1 MVKGVLLSGSVSTTT
16 RARPGADH
24 TSSSPCARSRRSAS
38 PQASR
43 DSDHK
48 AMWRRVTLTSGLP
61 RCAASQARRTA
72 TWSAFER
79 PAIWTTACSQSKRT
93 GPVVVGGEVKV
104 RKERSRSGGNMVGLP
119 EGKTMACCR
128 QGWLPAAPRRRCG
141 KTGVRRE
148 SPGVPKRGE
157 AQVQGEAVGGA
168 VDRWGIADPE
178 SPGFPPR
185 QTGGFPPRLARFP
198 GSGDPTPGVGGGSPV
213 LRLVR
218 AAAGV
223 VATPA
228 AGRRGVPRKN
238 PERTPERLRGRSGFL
253 LPQGRSGR
261 LVFLVT
267 RRLPHSCSYG
277 SACRTAAAMG
287 VPAHLNVSN
296 RLEIL

>member
-1 MVKGVLLSGSVSTTT
+1 MSLPGSVRTTT

-24 TSSSPCARSRRSAS
+24 TSTSLCALSRRSAS

-128 QGWLPAAPRRRCG
+128 QGWLPAAPRRRSG
-141 KTGVRRE
+141 ETGVRRE

-157 AQVQGEAVGGA
+157 AQVQGEAVG
-168 VDRWGIADPE
+168 E
-178 SPGFPPR
+178 
-185 QTGGFPPRLARFP
+185 
-198 GSGDPTPGVGGGSPV
+198 GGSPV
-213 LRLVR
+213 GESRPRVRWRWWRGAARATTSLYDPPRTGGCASCRSRGAVSSRHGRQAVFRL
-218 AAAGV
+218 A
-223 VATPA
+223 
-228 AGRRGVPRKN
+228 
-238 PERTPERLRGRSGFL
+238 
-253 LPQGRSGR
+253 
-261 LVFLVT
+261 
-267 RRLPHSCSYG
+267 
-277 SACRTAAAMG
+277 
-287 VPAHLNVSN
+287 
-296 RLEIL
+296 

>member
-1 MVKGVLLSGSVSTTT
+1 MRVLCLRLFVVADPAEGQPTVRGMSLPGSVRTTT

-24 TSSSPCARSRRSAS
+24 TSTSLWALSRRSAS

-48 AMWRRVTLTSGLP
+48 AMCRRVTLTSGLP

-157 AQVQGEAVGGA
+157 AQVQGEAVGERGTPVGESRPRVPWIPA
-168 VDRWGIADPE
+168 MADRRFSA
-178 SPGFPPR
+178 SPSP
-185 QTGGFPPRLARFP
+185 LARF
-198 GSGDPTPGVGGGSPV
+198 
-213 LRLVR
+213 R
-218 AAAGV
+218 
-223 VATPA
+223 
-228 AGRRGVPRKN
+228 
-238 PERTPERLRGRSGFL
+238 
-253 LPQGRSGR
+253 
-261 LVFLVT
+261 
-267 RRLPHSCSYG
+267 
-277 SACRTAAAMG
+277 
-287 VPAHLNVSN
+287 
-296 RLEIL
+296 